1 MSKAAWLT
9 IVGLGEDGLEGLTSA
24 SQNALAHAQTI
35 WGAERHIRLL
45 SKSGAEKFIV
55 WPVPFKDGI
64 DEILKLRGQ
73 PTVVL
78 ASGDPFWFGAGTVLS
93 RHLKPDEW

>member
-24 SQNALAHAQTI
+24 SQNALTDAQTI

-45 SKSGAEKFIV
+45 SKGSSEKYRV
-55 WPVPFKDGI
+55 WPVPFKNGI
-64 DEILKLRGQ
+64 NEILKLRGQ
-73 PTVVL
+73 PVVVL
-78 ASGDPFWFGAGTVLS
+78 ASGDPFWYGAGTVLS
-93 RHLKPDEW
+93 RHLKPDE